1 MAEPVSK
8 PRMRVRVASDDDLL
22 DGCELTVAGR
32 DAWALQKLLDKGE
45 RGVTAFDEIGP
56 RLSHYIFK
64 LRRAGI
70 AIETRDES
78 HGGAFAGWHGRYV
91 LRSRVEVLEGMSP

>member
-1 MAEPVSK
+1 MVEPITK
-8 PRMRVRVASDDDLL
+8 PLMRVRVTSDDDLL
-22 DGCELTVAGR
+22 DGRELTIKGR
-32 DAWALQKLLDKGE
+32 DAWALKKLLDRGE
-45 RGVTAFDEIGP
+45 RGVTALDEIGP

-70 AIETRDES
+70 VIETKDES